1 MRERAEIG
9 DSSPFCRRL
18 AKKINSWPLLRGAVE
33 AIASSVAPR
42 FVFPSRKGQ
51 FPNSAAQVST
61 RSFDLRKRGSQAR
74 AARAERREGG
84 PPEQSGSALPE
95 RDPQGFQSS
104 ADAFGRFP
112 LAVLAREPGLFGLQS
127 CAQRAQPCSL
137 LSRVKSH

>member
-1 MRERAEIG
+1 MRKRAEIG

-51 FPNSAAQVST
+51 FPNSAAQVSM

-84 PPEQSGSALPE
+84 PPEQTGSALPE
-95 RDPQGFQSS
+95 RDPQGFQIV
-104 ADAFGRFP
+104 GRRFRSNSP
-112 LAVLAREPGLFGLQS
+112 WRSWLANLA
-127 CAQRAQPCSL
+127 SL
-137 LSRVKSH
+137 GFNPAPRGRSHALYSLG